1 MNELSEIELQAFKEY
16 DEILKKIHDKLSKRN
31 RRILSIIE
39 RLKGKEYVKELES
52 VLEES
57 EFVDGSLNFVR
68 VTTGKYQE
76 EDYELI
82 KGMWVDQYCNG
93 GFTGD
98 SFAGYCY
105 IELKQNRYLKF
116 HYSM

>member
-1 MNELSEIELQAFKEY
+1 MNELSEIELQTFQEY
-16 DEILKKIHDKLSKRN
+16 DELMKKIHDKLSKRN
-31 RRILSIIE
+31 ERILLIIE
-39 RLKGKEYVKELES
+39 KLKGKEFVKDL
-52 VLEES
+52 VVALEES
-57 EFVDGSLNFVR
+57 ESDGTLNFVR

-98 SFAGYCY
+98 TFAGYCY
-105 IELKQNRYLKF
+105 IELKPNRYLKF